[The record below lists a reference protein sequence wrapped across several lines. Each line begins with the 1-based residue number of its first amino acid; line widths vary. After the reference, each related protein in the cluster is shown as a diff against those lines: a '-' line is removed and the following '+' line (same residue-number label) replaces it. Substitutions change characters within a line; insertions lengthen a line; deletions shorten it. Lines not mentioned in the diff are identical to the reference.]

1 MTKEKTLDIAKDIGI
16 DIIGSLFYAVGVNVF
31 TTPNDIAPGGVTG
44 IATVLRSMTGLQ
56 VGTLS
61 FLLNIPLLILG
72 FIVLGKRT
80 MLNTFRTL
88 VILTVI
94 TDATYFVLPQ
104 YTNNMLV
111 SAIFGGVTIGIGLG
125 LIFLRG
131 STTGGTDILGRM
143 LLKKMPHVP
152 LGKILLIIDILI
164 IAGAGIY
171 YKTLE
176 AVLFAFVSVYATDH
190 SIDAVLD
197 GSTEGRVAYAISDRY
212 EEIGNRVMDELER
225 GITYINGEG
234 GYQNA
239 PKKIVMCA
247 MPSRQFANFKKI
259 VFEIDP
265 KAFVMSIPS
274 KHIIGEGFKQ
284 TFE

>member
-44 IATVLRSMTGLQ
+44 IATVLHSMTGLQ

-104 YTNNMLV
+104 YTNNMLL

>member
-44 IATVLRSMTGLQ
+44 IATVLHSMTGLQ

-239 PKKIVMCA
+239 PKKIIMCA

>member
-44 IATVLRSMTGLQ
+44 IATVLHSMTGLQ

-104 YTNNMLV
+104 YTNNMLL

-239 PKKIVMCA
+239 PKKIIMCA

>member
-1 MTKEKTLDIAKDIGI
+1 MTKEKTIDIAKDIGI

-44 IATVLRSMTGLQ
+44 IATVLHSMTGLQ

>member
-44 IATVLRSMTGLQ
+44 IATVLHSMTGLQ

-61 FLLNIPLLILG
+61 FLLNIPILILG

>member
-1 MTKEKTLDIAKDIGI
+1 
-16 DIIGSLFYAVGVNVF
+16 
-31 TTPNDIAPGGVTG
+31 
-44 IATVLRSMTGLQ
+44 
-56 VGTLS
+56 
-61 FLLNIPLLILG
+61 
-72 FIVLGKRT
+72 
-80 MLNTFRTL
+80 
-88 VILTVI
+88 
-94 TDATYFVLPQ
+94 
-104 YTNNMLV
+104 
-111 SAIFGGVTIGIGLG
+111 
-125 LIFLRG
+125 
-131 STTGGTDILGRM
+131 
-143 LLKKMPHVP
+143 MPHVP

>member
-1 MTKEKTLDIAKDIGI
+1 MTKEKTIDIAKDIGI

-44 IATVLRSMTGLQ
+44 IATVLHSMTGLQ

-72 FIVLGKRT
+72 FVVLGKRT

-152 LGKILLIIDILI
+152 LGKILLIIDIRI

>member
-44 IATVLRSMTGLQ
+44 IATVLHSMTGLQ

-72 FIVLGKRT
+72 FVVLGKRT

>member
-1 MTKEKTLDIAKDIGI
+1 MTRERVIEFAKDIGM
-16 DIIGSLFYAVGVNVF
+16 DIVGSLFYAAGVNIF

-44 IATVLRSMTGLQ
+44 IATVLHSVTGMQ

-72 FIVLGKRT
+72 FVVLGKRT

-88 VILTVI
+88 LILTVI
-94 TDATYFVLPQ
+94 TDSTYFIMPQ

-111 SAIFGGVTIGIGLG
+111 SAIFGGAAIGIGLG

-143 LLKKMPHVP
+143 ILKKMPHVP
-152 LGKILLIIDILI
+152 LGRILLVIDVVI
-164 IAGAGIY
+164 IAGAGLY
-171 YKTLE
+171 YGTLE
-176 AVLFAFVSVYATDH
+176 AVLFAFVSVYATDYA
-190 SIDAVLD
+190 IDAVLD
-197 GSTEGRVAYAISDRY
+197 GSTEGRVAYAISDKY
-212 EEIGNRVMDELER
+212 EEIAVRVMDELER

-239 PKKIVMCA
+239 PKKIIMCA
-247 MPSRQFANFKKI
+247 MPSRQFSNFRKI
-259 VFEIDP
+259 VFEVDP

>member
-44 IATVLRSMTGLQ
+44 IATVLHSITGLQ

>member
-44 IATVLRSMTGLQ
+44 IATVLHSMTGLQ

-143 LLKKMPHVP
+143 LLKKMPQVP

>member
-44 IATVLRSMTGLQ
+44 IATVLHSMTGLQ

-72 FIVLGKRT
+72 FVVLGKRT

-104 YTNNMLV
+104 YTNNMLL

>member
-44 IATVLRSMTGLQ
+44 IATVLHSMTGLQ

-125 LIFLRG
+125 LIFLRS

>member
-1 MTKEKTLDIAKDIGI
+1 MTREKTLDLVKDIGI
-16 DIIGSLFYAVGVNVF
+16 DIIGSLFYAVGVNMF

-44 IATVLRSMTGLQ
+44 IATVLHSMTGLQ

-104 YTNNMLV
+104 YTNNMLL

-239 PKKIVMCA
+239 PKKIIMCA

>member
-31 TTPNDIAPGGVTG
+31 TTPNDIAPGGVTD
-44 IATVLRSMTGLQ
+44 IATVLHSMTGLQ

>member
-44 IATVLRSMTGLQ
+44 IATVLHSMTGLQ

-164 IAGAGIY
+164 IAGSGIY

>member
-1 MTKEKTLDIAKDIGI
+1 MTKEKAVELAKDIGT
-16 DIIGSLFYAVGVNVF
+16 DVVGSLFYAAGVNIF

-44 IATVLRSMTGLQ
+44 IATVLHSVTGIQ

-72 FIVLGKRT
+72 FVVLGKKT

-88 VILTVI
+88 LILTVI
-94 TDATYFVLPQ
+94 TDSTYFIMPQ

-111 SAIFGGVTIGIGLG
+111 SAIFGGAFIGVGLG

-143 LLKKMPHVP
+143 ILKKMPHVP
-152 LGKILLIIDILI
+152 LGRILLVIDVIIIT
-164 IAGAGIY
+164 GAGFY
-171 YKTLE
+171 YGTLE
-176 AVLFAFVSVYATDH
+176 AVLFAFISVYATNYA
-190 SIDAVLD
+190 IDAVLD
-197 GSTEGRVAYAISDRY
+197 GYTEGRVAYAISDKY
-212 EEIGNRVMDELER
+212 EEIAARVMDELER

-239 PKKIVMCA
+239 PKKIIMCA
-247 MPSRQFANFKKI
+247 MPSRQFSSFRKI
-259 VFEIDP
+259 VFEVDS

>member
-1 MTKEKTLDIAKDIGI
+1 M
-16 DIIGSLFYAVGVNVF
+16 
-31 TTPNDIAPGGVTG
+31 
-44 IATVLRSMTGLQ
+44 
-56 VGTLS
+56 
-61 FLLNIPLLILG
+61 LL
-72 FIVLGKRT
+72 
-80 MLNTFRTL
+80 
-88 VILTVI
+88 
-94 TDATYFVLPQ
+94 
-104 YTNNMLV
+104 